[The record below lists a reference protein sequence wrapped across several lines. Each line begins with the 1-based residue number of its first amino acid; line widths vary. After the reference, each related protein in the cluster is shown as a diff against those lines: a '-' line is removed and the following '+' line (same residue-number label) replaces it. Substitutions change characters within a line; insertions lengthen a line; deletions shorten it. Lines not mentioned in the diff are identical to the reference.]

1 MNNDKGA
8 IMKNKIFAL
17 VLIPFLLT
25 ACSNTSST
33 TIDTSESNNSS
44 TEQVSVSESISTEDR
59 ILFFGEYVIDGEI
72 PSTGYV
78 YDRMIFFPDG
88 KCYAHYYIN
97 GEAKDYYSSYD
108 YSYCSQ
114 SEYIGFAREN
124 GSIME
129 IPSMSEHRTL
139 LKFENYVLKR
149 VDEQ

>member
-1 MNNDKGA
+1 
-8 IMKNKIFAL
+8 MKNKIFAL

-25 ACSNTSST
+25 ACSNTSSAPT
-33 TIDTSESNNSS
+33 DTSESANAS
-44 TEQVSVSESISTEDR
+44 TEQVSVSESNSADDR
-59 ILFFGEYVIDGEI
+59 ILFYGEYVIDGEI

-88 KCYAHYYIN
+88 KCYVHYYIN
-97 GEAKDYYSSYD
+97 GEDKSYYSSYD

-129 IPSMSEHRTL
+129 IPSMSEHRNL
-139 LKFENYVLKR
+139 LKFDNYVLK
-149 VDEQ
+149 QKYSLSM